1 MIGCRF
7 AFSGDWANIAAA
19 ISRRSLRLAAI
30 GSVCV
35 FLGACQLAPTKT
47 SEREHRELSPL
58 IEKTG
63 RPIEITDKTV
73 VLDARSAFDYGL
85 NHIGNSIG
93 FSWEN
98 LAENASTGEV
108 MRDGH
113 KAALRLSLVGID
125 LKTPVVVVGY
135 GSNGGG
141 EEGRLAWNLLYL
153 GLQDVQVS
161 DVDTFRKSWTQ
172 KPTPAPANVPIW
184 KATPHTE
191 YVIGKKAFLKLALDA
206 KGQIKNRVQIV
217 DVRSAN
223 EYAKESPQKIDIS
236 TLHIPWKEFYTATGR
251 PDPDLKKKILA
262 LGIRQD
268 DRIVLVSK
276 HGVRSGAAAYALMAL
291 GFTHVEN
298 FTGGWRSLT
307 THD

>member
-1 MIGCRF
+1 MSARRF
-7 AFSGDWANIAAA
+7 I
-19 ISRRSLRLAAI
+19 LAAI
-30 GSVCV
+30 VSACF
-35 FLGACQLAPTKT
+35 FLSACQLAPTKT
-47 SEREHRELSPL
+47 SEHERRELSPL
-58 IEKTG
+58 IEKTS
-63 RPIEITDKTV
+63 RPLEITDKTV

-93 FSWEN
+93 FAWEN

-108 MRDGH
+108 MRDNH

-125 LKTPVVVVGY
+125 PKTPVVVVGY

-141 EEGRLAWNLLYL
+141 EEGRLGWNLLYL

-161 DVDTFRKSWTQ
+161 DVDTFRKAWTQ
-172 KPTPAPANVPIW
+172 KPTPAPANAPVW
-184 KATPHTE
+184 KAAPHAA

-206 KGQIKNRVQIV
+206 KSQMKNRTQIV
-217 DVRSAN
+217 DVRSAG

-251 PDPDLKKKILA
+251 PDPNLKKKILA
-262 LGIRQD
+262 LGIRED
-268 DRIVLVSK
+268 DRIVLVSNY
-276 HGVRSGAAAYALMAL
+276 GVRSGAAAYALMAL

>member
-1 MIGCRF
+1 MID
-7 AFSGDWANIAAA
+7 ALAMSTI
-19 ISRRSLRLAAI
+19 RR
-30 GSVCV
+30 
-35 FLGACQLAPTKT
+35 LGAVAGVLGILTACQLAPTKT
-47 SEREHRELSPL
+47 SEHEHRELSPL
-58 IEKTG
+58 VEKAS
-63 RPIEITDKTV
+63 RPIEITEKTV

-85 NHIGNSIG
+85 NHIGNSIN

-108 MRDGH
+108 LRDNH

-135 GSNGGG
+135 GNNGDG

-153 GLQDVQVS
+153 GLSDVQVAN
-161 DVDTFRKSWTQ
+161 VDNFRRAWTQ
-172 KPTPAPANVPIW
+172 KPTPAPANAPVW
-184 KATPHTE
+184 KADPHPE
-191 YVIGKKAFLKLALDA
+191 YVMNKKAFLKLALDA
-206 KGQIKNRVQIV
+206 KSQMQNRVQIV
-217 DVRSAN
+217 DVRSAS

-236 TLHIPWKEFYTATGR
+236 TLHIPWKEFYTVSGR

-262 LGIRQD
+262 LGIRED
-268 DRIVLVSK
+268 DRIILISN
-276 HGVRSGAAAYALMAL
+276 HGVRSGAAAYVLMAL
-291 GFTHVEN
+291 GFTRVEN